1 MIRHINM
8 KVQSV
13 QSAVTES
20 QQQVNNIQTQTQQQQ
35 VEQLNLKMLKL
46 EVPIIDMRFILL
58 TI

>member
-1 MIRHINM
+1 M

>member
-1 MIRHINM
+1 MIRHINI

-35 VEQLNLKMLKL
+35 VEKLNLKMLKL